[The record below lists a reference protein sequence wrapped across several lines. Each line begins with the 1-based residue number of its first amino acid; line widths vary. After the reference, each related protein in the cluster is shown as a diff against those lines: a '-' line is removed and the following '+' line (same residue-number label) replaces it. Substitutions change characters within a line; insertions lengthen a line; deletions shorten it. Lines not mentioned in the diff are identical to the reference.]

1 MRFDA
6 IMIVLADRMV
16 DAGLVPAAVN
26 MAVVNDVTEALARLL
41 EVDYPTPVPS

>member
-41 EVDYPTPVPS
+41 EVD

>member
-1 MRFDA
+1 
-6 IMIVLADRMV
+6 
-16 DAGLVPAAVN
+16 